1 MAPNSRSPL
10 SKPDAHLKAL
20 VSHAKAITEKWAKR
34 HEFWYDS
41 GHKDPLD
48 HYDTEPASGS
58 SILTLLSEGPVS
70 QCLNEGWAQGDELSN
85 ELEKIGVYIELDDR
99 VTAGYYLID
108 HNSELQS
115 EFDHWARWKWTCRL
129 IEADTADV
137 SGDIYRYF
145 AEHPGALQRLPSRAF
160 EELVSSVFT
169 ARGWKT
175 KIGPGSGDGGVDV
188 RMWVESPLGD
198 ALTLV
203 QAKRYA
209 EHRPIQLDAVAALE
223 AHSKRESASGLF
235 VTTSRYLPGVKEWA
249 SRNRQLVLA
258 DSNDLVAWCKD
269 ASEAALRARTNALA
283 LKNLGTLL
291 HEVRARGRHPALVSS
306 FKAYPSFCIVLRE
319 TTSGALLLPIPS
331 IEVSGDGQRGTLL
344 PVLDGR
350 LLYESPDCGVFRAIR
365 QVRNGEIS
373 YWGKGDLYHEWSGKP
388 LGFDFWD

>member
-1 MAPNSRSPL
+1 MAGTSRSIRR
-10 SKPDAHLKAL
+10 PDAHLEAL
-20 VSHAKAITEKWAKR
+20 VAQAQATTERWAKR

-41 GHKDPLD
+41 GHKDPLE
-48 HYDTEPASGS
+48 HYDTEPGSGS
-58 SILTLLSEGPVS
+58 SILTLWSESPVS

-108 HNSELQS
+108 HNSDLQK
-115 EFDHWARWKWTCRL
+115 EFDNWAKWKWTCRL

-145 AEHPGALQRLPSRAF
+145 TEHPNDFHRLPPRAF
-160 EELVSSVFT
+160 EELVSSVFA

-175 KIGPGSGDGGVDV
+175 KIGPGSGDGGVDI

-209 EHRPIQLDAVAALE
+209 EHRPIELEAVAALE
-223 AHSKRESASGLF
+223 AHSKRENASGLF

-249 SRNRQLVLA
+249 SRNKQLVLA
-258 DSNDLVAWCKD
+258 DSADLIEWCSE
-269 ASEAALRARTNALA
+269 ASESALRARANAMA
-283 LKNLGTLL
+283 LGNLGPLL
-291 HEVRARGRHPALVSS
+291 HEIRARGRHSALVSS
-306 FKAYPSFCIVLRE
+306 FKSYPSFCIVLRE

-331 IEVSGDGQRGTLL
+331 IEVSGDGQCGTVL

-350 LLYESPDCGVFRAIR
+350 LLYEAPDRGVFRAIKKIW
-365 QVRNGEIS
+365 NGETS
-373 YWGKGDLYHEWSGKP
+373 YWGQGDLYHEWSGVP
-388 LGFDFWD
+388 LNFDFWD